1 MTVRQVN
8 LSVPMAAQA
17 PEPPVLFNRWQTESQ
32 FQFQRVTEGEAEEAA
47 PPPPDS
53 DARGWERFIDEESG
67 SPYWWNAQTGES
79 SWEDP
84 ASAAAAP
91 ADCSIAASKGDVAGT
106 ARAARRSSKATPQ
119 SEAVRY
125 SRSLPDSAFANK
137 FGRAVF
143 HNFGRGNEA
152 HQSHSCRVG
161 IEKPVTEPL
170 QPVGGAADAPAT
182 EDAACAED
190 DTAAAA
196 TQGERAEPVVVVA
209 PDSGAQASAAPGL
222 ADAGVTDVPAAAAD
236 CNAEPAE
243 QPAED
248 GAVDLDPKSY
258 KYLPPHWVLQIRAA
272 GLRSSRESSVSSC
285 LQQFL

>member
-1 MTVRQVN
+1 MAR
-8 LSVPMAAQA
+8 AAQA
-17 PEPPVLFNRWQTESQ
+17 VPDKVGVGCPVLFNRWQTESQ

-47 PPPPDS
+47 PTSPDS

-84 ASAAAAP
+84 ASAAEAF
-91 ADCSIAASKGDVAGT
+91 ADCSIAASKGGVAGT
-106 ARAARRSSKATPQ
+106 ARAARRSSKAAPQ

-170 QPVGGAADAPAT
+170 QPGGAADAPAV
-182 EDAACAED
+182 
-190 DTAAAA
+190 A

-222 ADAGVTDVPAAAAD
+222 ADAGVTDVAAAAAD

-243 QPAED
+243 QPED